1 MTRNWIDGHTSLTF
15 SSSALSPN
23 LATMFILYGIVGGIG
38 CGLMFLPTGTTCNYW
53 FKKRRAIANGK
64 YYHKSLFC
72 GLRLTQDIH
81 RLDKLFFRDWP
92 KLEGQNVR
100 NFTYLVRIRWS
111 RQPNLVPFYLCNRIF
126 ECPENIRNDGFPD
139 VRWPSSQSFIW
150 LIAISGISYS
160 GSCAGGIVLSPI
172 MNYLVQN
179 YGWKVTALAASGN
192 INFQTLQVKGMT
204 PYLLSVSI
212 LF

>member
-81 RLDKLFFRDWP
+81 RLDKLFFRAWP

-100 NFTYLVRIRWS
+100 NFTYPVRIRWS
-111 RQPNLVPFYLCNRIF
+111 RQPNLVPFYLYNRIF

-139 VRWPSSQSFIW
+139 VCWSSIPSIDYLCLCLSKRGKRLLRASQCCEMPKGRSVQSHFTQNVCADTAWHLVIPH
-150 LIAISGISYS
+150 LISISKSCNFAI
-160 GSCAGGIVLSPI
+160 
-172 MNYLVQN
+172 
-179 YGWKVTALAASGN
+179 
-192 INFQTLQVKGMT
+192 F
-204 PYLLSVSI
+204 
-212 LF
+212 